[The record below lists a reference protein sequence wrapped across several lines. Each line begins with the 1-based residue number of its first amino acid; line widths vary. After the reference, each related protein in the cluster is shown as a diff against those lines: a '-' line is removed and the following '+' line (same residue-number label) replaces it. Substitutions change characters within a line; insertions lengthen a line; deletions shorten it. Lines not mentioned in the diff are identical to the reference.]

1 MFKLDLSL
9 DAAPVT
15 VALQALEKKHLPF
28 VLALTATRLA
38 QRVKKGEL
46 AVMAQRLDRPTRTTM
61 NSLFVKMATKHKPAE
76 VYFKDS
82 WTSGIPADTYL
93 QQTVRGGPRPHKR
106 FEKALIAGGFMK
118 STQFALPSPNVLDQ
132 HGNVS
137 RGTMTKILSGLGAAE
152 TSRGYKANATNSKR
166 SQRKGNARSYFSGI
180 VDGTAGVW
188 ERKETAFGD
197 AVRPVFVFSRS
208 SPVYRR
214 IFPFFKIA
222 NNIVKANYS
231 ASSARRL
238 PKRWPRQ
245 SRDGG
250 QKRLFSG
257 RYCLTC

>member
-1 MFKLDLSL
+1 ML
-9 DAAPVT
+9 PVSK
-15 VALQALEKKHLPF
+15 ALLELEKKHVPH
-28 VLALTATRLA
+28 VLVLTATRLA
-38 QRVKKGEL
+38 KRVKKGEL

-61 NSLFVKMATKHKPAE
+61 NSLFVKMATKSKPAE
-76 VYFKDS
+76 VFFKDS

-106 FEKALIAGGFMK
+106 FEKSLISNGLMKAG
-118 STQFALPSPNVLDQ
+118 QYAIPSPNVLDK

-137 RGTMTKILSGLGAAE
+137 RGLMNKILSGLGAAE
-152 TSRGYKANATNSKR
+152 SRRGYKANATGSNR
-166 SQRKGNARSYFSGI
+166 SQRKGNARSYFSGV

-208 SPVYRR
+208 APMYRT

-231 ASSARRL
+231 AEF
-238 PKRWPRQ
+238 
-245 SRDGG
+245 RDAFADAMTTA
-250 QKRLFSG
+250 KP
-257 RYCLTC
+257 